1 MLQLFQTTIS
11 RPVNLRGIGLHT
23 GNKTSVKILPG
34 DADQGIIFKRVDLNK
49 DNLIEA
55 NFKNVLDE
63 NPSEKER
70 FKNGEKKLSGFFMGK
85 IMKASK
91 GTADPKKSAQLLNK
105 LINQ

>member
-1 MLQLFQTTIS
+1 MKIRKLLLKKI
-11 RPVNLRGIGLHT
+11 IGFNRIDEDDL
-23 GNKTSVKILPG
+23 S
-34 DADQGIIFKRVDLNK
+34 QII
-49 DNLIEA
+49 I
-55 NFKNVLDE
+55 NVLDE

-70 FKNGEKKLSGFFMGK
+70 FKNGEKKLTGFFMGK